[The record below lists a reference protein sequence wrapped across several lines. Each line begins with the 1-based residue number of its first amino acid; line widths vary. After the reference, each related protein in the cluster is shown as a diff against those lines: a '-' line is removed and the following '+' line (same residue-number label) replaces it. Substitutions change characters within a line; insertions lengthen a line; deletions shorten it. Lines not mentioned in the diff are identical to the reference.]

1 MKSKIIRDPIH
12 DVIDVEGKILELVDS
27 RAFQRLRSI
36 KQLGVASLVYPSAE
50 HSRFTHSLGVYHI
63 AKQILQQ
70 IKGKQEEHDELILMA
85 ALLHDVG
92 HIAFSH
98 TFESVIEVLGGKFHH
113 EDLSK
118 RIISEDR
125 DLAKIIGKKERE
137 NICRII
143 SGEASDKVAVSI
155 ISSQFDA
162 DRLDFTI
169 RDSYMTGANY
179 GKIDLCWLIRN
190 LAIVKT
196 SRDTAITAPESV
208 IAINVEK
215 GLNVLEQYIMGRF
228 YMYKHVYLHKVV
240 RGFETIIRSIFKRYF
255 ALDDKH
261 LIGYSLLNKLKE
273 GTISLDEFMV
283 IDDNLVVYY
292 FRDWYNT
299 TKDPILKDLIV
310 HLLLRRPFKKFE
322 PPSESKEKYARK
334 KSQAEDLIRKKY
346 GSKNAADFY
355 LLVDEVN
362 KNAYNDLF
370 DIEHITDEVFVFSP
384 RSDNAE
390 PLSSLKGKSI
400 IVSESDCLKLNEVC
414 WFMPEDIV
422 RKL

>member
-1 MKSKIIRDPIH
+1 MESKIIRDPIH
-12 DVIDVEGKILELVDS
+12 DIIEVDGKILELVDS
-27 RAFQRLRSI
+27 RAFQRLRGI

-63 AKQILQQ
+63 AKQILKQ
-70 IKGKQEEHDELILMA
+70 IKGKHEGQGELILMA

-98 TFESVIEVLGGKFHH
+98 TFESVISDLGGKFQH

-118 RIISEDR
+118 KIISEDR
-125 DLAKIIGKKERE
+125 DIAKIIGKRDRE
-137 NICRII
+137 SICRII
-143 SGEASDKVAVSI
+143 SGESNDKVAVSI

-162 DRLDFTI
+162 DRLDFTM

-179 GKIDLCWLIRN
+179 GKIDLSWLIRN
-190 LAIVKT
+190 LSIVNT
-196 SRDTAITAPESV
+196 CRDTSISAPKSV
-208 IAINVEK
+208 VAINEEK

-240 RGFETIIRSIFKRYF
+240 RGFEAIIRSIFKRYF
-255 ALDDKH
+255 AVNDKK
-261 LIGYSLLNKLKE
+261 LIGYSLLNKLKK
-273 GTISLDEFMV
+273 GTIGLEELMA
-283 IDDNLVVYY
+283 IDDNLVVYF

-299 TKDPILKDLIV
+299 TRDPILRDLIG
-310 HLLLRRPFKKFE
+310 HLLFRRPFKKFE
-322 PPSESKEKYARK
+322 PLGSRETYAK
-334 KSQAEDLIRKKY
+334 KKAQAEDLIRRKY
-346 GSKNAADFY
+346 GRKDAANYY
-355 LLVDEVN
+355 LFVDEVN

-370 DIEHITDEVFVFSP
+370 DIEHITDEVFIFSP
-384 RSDNAE
+384 GSGNAK

-400 IVSESDCLKLNEVC
+400 VVSESDCLKLNEVR

-422 RKL
+422 KKL